1 MTLPASTE
9 LTNAEINA
17 YTDSLMLALREW
29 NASQD
34 PPLTIPNFFAL
45 LMNVALQTGVF
56 LAPDL
61 ETARQ
66 GIHTMINRAFDA
78 LATQAPTTQRLH

>member
-9 LTNAEINA
+9 LTNAELNA
-17 YTDSLMLALREW
+17 YTDSLLLALREW

-45 LMNVALQTGVF
+45 LMNVALQTGIF

-61 ETARQ
+61 ETARR
-66 GIHTMINRAFDA
+66 GIHTMIDRAFDV
-78 LATQAPTTQRLH
+78 LAIQTPHTQRLH